1 MINVFYVV
9 SRIKSKFILFTMRLL
24 HCTEQKLD
32 AAERLL
38 TYPADIEKCKEA
50 VKDHFAYKYGLHL
63 ANLRDKKHF
72 RHFSYQELLYLHKL
86 ANTDLK
92 PADAQLYFHEILRR
106 NLRIPIILG
115 PDGIKKF
122 LATQMLLR
130 AMGIK
135 TFVNR
140 NDSALLIKALG
151 FLCSIYLNK
160 QFRNYVHKKSVS
172 IVGGAPA
179 SSDNSSAIDNSDLI
193 ARFNCLTLPAERTEL
208 FYYRAERLEYMHRE
222 GKLSDINHFSGW
234 KSLKV
239 RRIYNKIKGEH
250 VCLTIASDGAFSFG
264 KLNAVPNACI
274 DLIYNGASKINI
286 FNTNLNLSKSHDSSY
301 RPSAMPPV
309 QYGLIFGEHP
319 AFVQF
324 LLLKYLRTLNFIH
337 LEDNEYL
344 SLEWSYRKFSR
355 RFNECWASPSLTPTH
370 PY

>member
-1 MINVFYVV
+1 
-9 SRIKSKFILFTMRLL
+9 MRLL

-38 TYPADIEKCKEA
+38 TYPADIEKCKAA
-50 VKDHFAYKYGLHL
+50 VEDHFSVKYGIPLS
-63 ANLRDKKHF
+63 DVSKKKHF

-92 PADAQLYFHEILRR
+92 LADAQSYFHEILRR
-106 NLRIPIILG
+106 NLRILGLLG

-140 NDSALLIKALG
+140 HDSALLIRVLG
-151 FLCSIYLNK
+151 FLCSIYLNQ
-160 QFRNYVHKKSVS
+160 QFRNYVRNKSVS

-179 SSDNSSAIDNSDLI
+179 DSDNSANIYQSDLI
-193 ARFNCLTLPAERTEL
+193 ARFNCLTAPTERTEL
-208 FYYRAERLEYMHRE
+208 FYYRAERLEYMNRE
-222 GKLSDINHFSGW
+222 GKLSDIQYFSGW

-239 RRIYNKIKGEH
+239 RKIYNKIKGDH
-250 VCLTIASDGAFSFG
+250 VCLTITSDGAFSFG
-264 KLNAVPNACI
+264 KLNAVPNSCI
-274 DLIYNGASKINI
+274 DLIYNGASKIRV
-286 FNTNLNLSKSHDSSY
+286 FNTNLNLSKSHVSGY

-319 AFVQF
+319 ALVQF
-324 LLLKYLRTLNFIH
+324 LLLKYLHIQNLVQ

-355 RFNECWASPSLTPTH
+355 RFNQCWVTPSSTLANLA
-370 PY
+370 